1 MRPVPQHIGGILS
14 YFTRHRTA
22 ANLLLVVMI
31 VLGLASLPR
40 MRAQFFPDVVFEN
53 ISVSVAWPGAG
64 PEDIDRGIIQV
75 LEPDL
80 LVLDGVDNVFSTSRE
95 GSAVINL
102 EFETNWDMSQ
112 AMEDVKAAV
121 DAQTQLPETAE
132 EPSLRRGRFRD
143 RVTDVVISGPVGLDQ
158 LARFTDEFVARLY
171 ARDVTNVTI
180 AGVAAPQVLI
190 EVSSHKLLAHDLS
203 MRDIANAVAEQSTTS
218 PAGDLS
224 SASARLRLGQERRS
238 AEDIAAIT
246 LVTDKDGRRLRVSDV
261 ATVTVMPI
269 DRLGAYYVGDRPAL
283 SLRVDRTAEGDAIGL
298 QQIVEEEA
306 KSYLEVLPEGMDVS
320 LVRTRAEAISGRL
333 NILLD
338 NALSGLFLVLL
349 LLFMFLNAR
358 TAFWV
363 AMGIPTALLFALALM
378 YASGLTINMI
388 SLFALILTLGIVV
401 DDAIV
406 VGEHADWR
414 ARNGEESFTAAE
426 NAARRMAMPVFSAT
440 LTTIIAFFGLVAI
453 GGRFGDLIKDIPFT
467 VIVVLA
473 ASFIECFLVLPNHM
487 AHSVGKD
494 RGQAWYDWPS
504 RQVNRGFRYIRDAAF
519 RPLISG
525 VMTARYVVL
534 AAVIAVLAYHIS
546 LVMTREVQW
555 RFFNPPERTSVTGN
569 FVMLDGATRDDS
581 LVMMHE
587 MQRAVAQV
595 GQNFQEEHGRNP
607 IKFAMAQVGASAGRG
622 IEAAADKDKDLMGAV
637 SIELIDADLRPYSS
651 AEITRAISEEIKRPA
666 LLETVTFRRSWFGPG
681 GDSIDI
687 MLWGAEPQRLKE
699 AADAIKFELS
709 VFPEVSGLD
718 DSLPYGNDEMRL
730 ELTAQGRALG
740 FDLSQLN
747 RVLRDRLGGVE
758 ALSFP
763 AGSRSGTIDVELPE
777 GELTSDFL
785 DTTMVR
791 SPSGTQVPLMDIV
804 TVTRTAAFSSITRE
818 NGIQRISVTGEV
830 SEDDPDRARMIQDV
844 LGQEILPDVAARYQI
859 DYKITG
865 LAEQE
870 REFLSDAMIGL
881 WLSLLGIYLVLSL
894 VFASWTQPFTVMIV
908 IPFGLIG
915 AIYGHYMWEVPLSMF
930 SIVGLLGM
938 TGIVINDSI
947 VLVTTIQ
954 QESKDKPLR
963 LAILDGA
970 SSRLRP
976 VLLTTLTTVLGLMP
990 LLFETS
996 RDAQFLKPTVITLVY
1011 GLGFGMVL
1019 VLLVV
1024 PAIMTIGSDLQ
1035 RGFQALRRALFFRG
1049 SGLRRV
1055 FVTALGSALL
1065 IWAGLSAAAIV
1076 LWSWPIW
1083 ALPIIAFGAVSFA
1096 AMMVLGL
1103 RRAT

>member
-718 DSLPYGNDEMRL
+718 DSLPYGKDEMRL

-859 DYKITG
+859 DHKITG

>member
-1 MRPVPQHIGGILS
+1 
-14 YFTRHRTA
+14 
-22 ANLLLVVMI
+22 
-31 VLGLASLPR
+31 
-40 MRAQFFPDVVFEN
+40 
-53 ISVSVAWPGAG
+53 
-64 PEDIDRGIIQV
+64 
-75 LEPDL
+75 
-80 LVLDGVDNVFSTSRE
+80 
-95 GSAVINL
+95 
-102 EFETNWDMSQ
+102 
-112 AMEDVKAAV
+112 
-121 DAQTQLPETAE
+121 
-132 EPSLRRGRFRD
+132 
-143 RVTDVVISGPVGLDQ
+143 
-158 LARFTDEFVARLY
+158 
-171 ARDVTNVTI
+171 
-180 AGVAAPQVLI
+180 
-190 EVSSHKLLAHDLS
+190 
-203 MRDIANAVAEQSTTS
+203 
-218 PAGDLS
+218 
-224 SASARLRLGQERRS
+224 
-238 AEDIAAIT
+238 
-246 LVTDKDGRRLRVSDV
+246 
-261 ATVTVMPI
+261 
-269 DRLGAYYVGDRPAL
+269 
-283 SLRVDRTAEGDAIGL
+283 
-298 QQIVEEEA
+298 
-306 KSYLEVLPEGMDVS
+306 
-320 LVRTRAEAISGRL
+320 
-333 NILLD
+333 
-338 NALSGLFLVLL
+338 
-349 LLFMFLNAR
+349 
-358 TAFWV
+358 
-363 AMGIPTALLFALALM
+363 
-378 YASGLTINMI
+378 
-388 SLFALILTLGIVV
+388 
-401 DDAIV
+401 
-406 VGEHADWR
+406 
-414 ARNGEESFTAAE
+414 
-426 NAARRMAMPVFSAT
+426 
-440 LTTIIAFFGLVAI
+440 
-453 GGRFGDLIKDIPFT
+453 
-467 VIVVLA
+467 
-473 ASFIECFLVLPNHM
+473 
-487 AHSVGKD
+487 
-494 RGQAWYDWPS
+494 
-504 RQVNRGFRYIRDAAF
+504 
-519 RPLISG
+519 
-525 VMTARYVVL
+525 
-534 AAVIAVLAYHIS
+534 
-546 LVMTREVQW
+546 
-555 RFFNPPERTSVTGN
+555 
-569 FVMLDGATRDDS
+569 
-581 LVMMHE
+581 
-587 MQRAVAQV
+587 
-595 GQNFQEEHGRNP
+595 
-607 IKFAMAQVGASAGRG
+607 
-622 IEAAADKDKDLMGAV
+622 MGAV

-718 DSLPYGNDEMRL
+718 DSLPYGKDEMRL

>member
-132 EPSLRRGRFRD
+132 DPSLRRGRFRD

-224 SASARLRLGQERRS
+224 SASARLRLGQERRN

-306 KSYLEVLPEGMDVS
+306 KAYLEVLPEGMDVS

-534 AAVIAVLAYHIS
+534 AAVISVLAYHIS

-718 DSLPYGNDEMRL
+718 DSLPYGKDEMRL

-915 AIYGHYMWEVPLSMF
+915 AIYGHYIWEVPLSMF

-963 LAILDGA
+963 IAILDGA

-1049 SGLRRV
+1049 LGLRRV
-1055 FVTALGSALL
+1055 AVTALTSALL

-1096 AMMVLGL
+1096 AIMVLGL

>member
-718 DSLPYGNDEMRL
+718 DSLPYGKDEMRL

-1055 FVTALGSALL
+1055 FVTALGNALL

>member
-1 MRPVPQHIGGILS
+1 
-14 YFTRHRTA
+14 
-22 ANLLLVVMI
+22 
-31 VLGLASLPR
+31 
-40 MRAQFFPDVVFEN
+40 
-53 ISVSVAWPGAG
+53 
-64 PEDIDRGIIQV
+64 
-75 LEPDL
+75 
-80 LVLDGVDNVFSTSRE
+80 
-95 GSAVINL
+95 
-102 EFETNWDMSQ
+102 MSQ

-378 YASGLTINMI
+378 YASGLTSNMI

-718 DSLPYGNDEMRL
+718 DSLPYGKDEMRL